1 MGIFFKKASLIF
13 LFIFLISFSSFSS
26 QKKLSILFFY
36 SNNCRNCDYVKER
49 VIPAAEEK
57 FADSIQLI
65 FFNIEDIENYKYFMQ
80 LEEQFGKAGKDFPI
94 IFIQNKFLNGKRE
107 IEENILDE
115 IEISLNK
122 KISSL
127 PEKNQS
133 VNIPKKL
140 SLIAIISGGLLDGI
154 NPCVFTVII
163 FFISYLFYLKKD
175 KKNVLL
181 SGIFFISG
189 CFFSYYLLGLGI
201 YKIFESI
208 SLLKTFSLILKGLV
222 AFIVLLLIYLNLK
235 DAYLI
240 SRGKKMELK
249 LEDRSIQKIHEII
262 KKISTWRFAI
272 LFSFLIGAIVSL
284 IEFPCTGQIY
294 IPIILLI
301 KEQALRGYLYL
312 FIYNIFFV
320 LPLIGLFLII
330 YLGMDIKFFSRLYN
344 RHLMRIKIS
353 LVCFFVFLFILFIFN
368 F

>member
-1 MGIFFKKASLIF
+1 
-13 LFIFLISFSSFSS
+13 
-26 QKKLSILFFY
+26 
-36 SNNCRNCDYVKER
+36 
-49 VIPAAEEK
+49 
-57 FADSIQLI
+57 
-65 FFNIEDIENYKYFMQ
+65 
-80 LEEQFGKAGKDFPI
+80 
-94 IFIQNKFLNGKRE
+94 
-107 IEENILDE
+107 
-115 IEISLNK
+115 
-122 KISSL
+122 
-127 PEKNQS
+127 
-133 VNIPKKL
+133 
-140 SLIAIISGGLLDGI
+140 
-154 NPCVFTVII
+154 
-163 FFISYLFYLKKD
+163 
-175 KKNVLL
+175 
-181 SGIFFISG
+181 
-189 CFFSYYLLGLGI
+189 
-201 YKIFESI
+201 
-208 SLLKTFSLILKGLV
+208 
-222 AFIVLLLIYLNLK
+222 
-235 DAYLI
+235 
-240 SRGKKMELK
+240 MELK

>member
-163 FFISYLFYLKKD
+163 FFISYLFYLKKN
-175 KKNVLL
+175 KRNVLF
-181 SGIFFISG
+181 SGIFFILG
-189 CFFSYYLLGLGI
+189 CFCSYYLLGLGI

-249 LEDRSIQKIHEII
+249 LNNKSIIRMHKII
-262 KKISTWRFAI
+262 KRTSSMRFSTVLAF
-272 LFSFLIGAIVSL
+272 FTGAIVSL
-284 IEFPCTGQIY
+284 VEFPCTGQIY

-301 KEQALRGYLYL
+301 KEQALKGYFYL
-312 FIYNIFFV
+312 FLYNIFFI
-320 LPLIGLFLII
+320 LPLILLFLII
-330 YLGMDIKFFSRLYN
+330 YLGINISKIIKFYSKNIVAMKIAFSG
-344 RHLMRIKIS
+344 
-353 LVCFFVFLFILFIFN
+353 FFLILFLIYFIS